1 MDRDEGPIGRLFGGN
16 DEGDEG
22 DEDEWRFSVSEVGPD
37 AADAA
42 DVDDVD
48 DADGPERPPL
58 EPGSVT
64 PEHAAFVLVGAALTL
79 VVISTAL

>member
-1 MDRDEGPIGRLFGGN
+1 MDRDEGPIGRPFGGS
-16 DEGDEG
+16 DDDDEG

-37 AADAA
+37 A
-42 DVDDVD
+42 D
-48 DADGPERPPL
+48 DADDGPERPPL